1 MYHPVLRCL
10 IVDGNF
16 LIGLDLEEILRS
28 LNFNGIHRATNFAQA
43 AAALEAESY
52 ALVFIDLELDRDKVA
67 QLTEL
72 AAVNGAE
79 CIFTSTDFDGHE
91 YPVATSKASRL
102 TKPYSPAA
110 IKSIVNSIA
119 TIGTER
125 D

>member
-1 MYHPVLRCL
+1 MRHPALRCL
-10 IVDGNF
+10 IVDSNF

-43 AAALEAESY
+43 AAALEAETY
-52 ALVFIDLELDRDKVA
+52 AIVFIDLELDRDKVV
-67 QLTEL
+67 QLSEL
-72 AAVNGAE
+72 ANASGAE

-91 YPVATSKASRL
+91 FPIATSKVSRL
-102 TKPYSPAA
+102 IKPYSPAA
-110 IKSIVNSIA
+110 IKTIMKSIA